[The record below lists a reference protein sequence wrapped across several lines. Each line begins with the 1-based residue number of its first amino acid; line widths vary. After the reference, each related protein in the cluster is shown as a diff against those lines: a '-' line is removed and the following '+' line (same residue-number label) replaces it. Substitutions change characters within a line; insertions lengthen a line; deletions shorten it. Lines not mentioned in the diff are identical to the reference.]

1 MPRSRKVLASAGA
14 GTGDG
19 ASTGSAMTASGG
31 LIAFAAAA
39 IDPVILGSLTAAT
52 LSRFSTGVSR
62 TTASCDGAGMTS
74 AAGTLSTILTVGSDI
89 ADVWETWLNAT

>member
-19 ASTGSAMTASGG
+19 ASAGRAMTASGG

-39 IDPVILGSLTAAT
+39 IDPVALGSLTAAT
-52 LSRFSTGVSR
+52 LSRFSTAISLTLAGCDWAGAISAGALSAILAVPSVIAGVLV
-62 TTASCDGAGMTS
+62 M
-74 AAGTLSTILTVGSDI
+74 
-89 ADVWETWLNAT
+89 WLNTT